1 MMLLEMMIVDVMM
14 TMVTMHEG
22 DSSSRCTTKEERE
35 REKKNSTLSLLFLS
49 LGVVVRHYVQP
60 LSCGKG
66 VAMGTT
72 RKQARR
78 GYDY

>member
-1 MMLLEMMIVDVMM
+1 
-14 TMVTMHEG
+14 MHNKRRE
-22 DSSSRCTTKEERE
+22 KERE
-35 REKKNSTLSLLFLS
+35 RKQNSTLSLLFLS